1 LVDID
6 QNLVYYRNMLEGVF
20 GNKTAERVLLH
31 VYHYGEI
38 HASAIAQDYGMA
50 INPVKGQL
58 DRFERAG
65 ILASKEV
72 GRTRL
77 YFFNP
82 KSVLVSPI
90 RDLLK
95 IVYETIPLKDRE
107 QIFGTRRR
115 PRRKGKPVL

>member
-1 LVDID
+1 
-6 QNLVYYRNMLEGVF
+6 MLEGVF

-50 INPVKGQL
+50 VTPIKGQL

-65 ILASKEV
+65 ILVSKEV
-72 GRTRL
+72 GRSRL

-82 KSVLVSPI
+82 KSVFLNPVKA
-90 RDLLK
+90 LLK
-95 IVYETIPLKDRE
+95 IVYESIPLNERE
-107 QIFGTRRR
+107 EIFKSRRR
-115 PRRKGKPVL
+115 PRRRGKPIL